1 MIEDRKRFRRRKQ
14 ILTMLHIFFVL
25 IAVAGISAM
34 YLNANYGKGIKWIY
48 TEAYEDSD
56 SFCSQLQA
64 DINKLFT
71 YVGYRDMFETDG
83 QLDMHKPIV
92 VYTDGPGAKKQTYN
106 LDQIIRYAKTRG
118 YYLDDSFSLTGSPM
132 SMDDDEES
140 DKEIYID
147 YQAYNPEFINGD
159 DMSQRMTKED
169 LALDILEHLGEYYS
183 IYYNYVE
190 KQTNLQFRIVYTSDD
205 GNEKVYTNV
214 PEMTREEIKKSGKYL
229 YVPGNSIKMEHNL
242 AVMPVDV
249 ASYLEIWNP
258 YDNDQYYLVVA
269 VDTSYPNVDSY
280 SVEASEYREARSNF
294 IMGIAG
300 VIMGS
305 IGVIITLMFLVIL
318 SGHILEGN
326 QEIRLFPVDEIYT
339 EVCLLLWAV
348 ATAVALY
355 FGRYVGNRLM
365 SLFFEESQWS
375 YWSKVIKLLILYTS
389 IVLCSFSL
397 IRRYKARALWRTSLA
412 RKALD
417 ASREYV
423 GRTTFAAG
431 TGFCYLIFVGAN
443 AAMICSILFLYVFR
457 EEKLSYRILLYV
469 FFVVFMGLDGWIY
482 HQLFKKAVQRDWLDE
497 AISNI
502 AKGDTSYQ
510 ISVTR
515 LSGKE
520 KDMGQHINNISTGLD
535 RALQEQVKS
544 ERLKADLITN
554 VSHDIKT
561 PLTSIINY
569 VDLLKRENIK
579 DPKIAAYLEVLD
591 QKSQR
596 LKTLTEDLVEASK
609 ASSGNMKLEVSDINF
624 VELVQQTNGEF
635 EERFAMRRLE
645 LVCNVPDDIL
655 IIRADG
661 RRLWRVLEN
670 LYTNAVKYA
679 MEHSRVYVDV
689 AETDGQ
695 AVFTIKNVS
704 ENPLNISPDEITE
717 RFVRGD
723 VSRTTEG
730 SGLGLSIAKSL
741 TQLQKGLFQIIID
754 GDLFKAMVA
763 FPVERAEHKSDKGV
777 AEASLVQG
785 FTDGQNVEGEA
796 DGSDEDEAA
805 ESAAADM
812 GCPLPE
818 DEQQVRE
825 ER

>member
-1 MIEDRKRFRRRKQ
+1 MTEERTCFRRRKHV
-14 ILTMLHIFFVL
+14 LAMVHMMFVL
-25 IAVAGISAM
+25 IAVCGISAM
-34 YLNANYGKGIKWIY
+34 YLNANYGRGIKWVY
-48 TEAYEDSD
+48 NEAYEDSD
-56 SFCSQLQA
+56 SFCSQLQG
-64 DINKLFT
+64 DINKLFS

-83 QLDMHKPIV
+83 ELDMHKPIV
-92 VYTDGPGAKKQTYN
+92 IYTDGPGAKQQTYT
-106 LDQIIRYAKTRG
+106 LDQIVRYAKTRG
-118 YYLDDSFSLTGSPM
+118 YYLDDNFMLTGSPI
-132 SMDDDEES
+132 SMDNDEDSNE
-140 DKEIYID
+140 EITID

-159 DMSQRMTKED
+159 DMSLRMTKED
-169 LALDILEHLGEYYS
+169 LALDILEHLGEYYT
-183 IYYNYVE
+183 IYYNYIE
-190 KQTNLQFRIVYTSDD
+190 RQTNLQFCIVYTTDE
-205 GNEKVYTNV
+205 GTKKIYTNV
-214 PEMTREEIKKSGKYL
+214 PDKTREQIMQNGKYL
-229 YVPGNSIKMEHNL
+229 YVPGNSIKMESNL
-242 AVMPVDV
+242 SVVPVDV

-258 YDNDQYYLVVA
+258 GDNDQYYLAVA
-269 VDTSYPNVDSY
+269 VDTSYPNTDSY
-280 SVEASEYREARSNF
+280 SVEAAEYREARGNF
-294 IMGIAG
+294 ILGMVG
-300 VIMGS
+300 VVSGS
-305 IGVIITLMFLVIL
+305 IGAVITLTFLMLL
-318 SGHILEGN
+318 SGHVLEGSPD
-326 QEIRLFPVDEIYT
+326 IRLFPVDEIYA
-339 EVCLLLWAV
+339 EVYLLLWAA
-348 ATAVALY
+348 ATAVVLY
-355 FGRYVGNRLM
+355 CGRYVGNRLM
-365 SLFFEESQWS
+365 SLFFEEQQWP
-375 YWSKVIKLLILYTS
+375 YWSKVIKLLILYSS
-389 IVLCSFSL
+389 IVLCMFSV

-412 RKALD
+412 RRVLE

-423 GRTTFAAG
+423 GRATFAMGA
-431 TGFCYLIFVGAN
+431 GFCYLTFVGAN
-443 AAMICSILFLYVFR
+443 TAIICNILFLYVFR

-469 FFVVFMGLDGWIY
+469 FILIFVCLDGWIY

-510 ISVTR
+510 ISVAL

-520 KDMGQHINNISTGLD
+520 KDMGEHINNISTGLD

-609 ASSGNMKLEVSDINF
+609 ASSGNMKLEVSDIDF

-635 EERFAMRRLE
+635 EERFATRKLE

-689 AETDGQ
+689 AEQDGQ

-741 TQLQKGLFQIIID
+741 IQLQKGLFQVIID

-763 FPVERAEHKSDKGV
+763 FPVERVEHKADK
-777 AEASLVQG
+777 ALLETEASLFLDVL
-785 FTDGQNVEGEA
+785 EGEKGESGA
-796 DGSDEDEAA
+796 MPKLLKED
-805 ESAAADM
+805 
-812 GCPLPE
+812 L
-818 DEQQVRE
+818 E
-825 ER
+825 EKI

>member
-1 MIEDRKRFRRRKQ
+1 MTEDRKRFRRRKQ
-14 ILTMLHIFFVL
+14 ALTALHVIFVL

-48 TEAYEDSD
+48 NEAYEDSD
-56 SFCSQLQA
+56 SFCSQLQG

-71 YVGYRDMFETDG
+71 YVGYRDMFETNG
-83 QLDMHKPIV
+83 ELDMHKPIV
-92 VYTDGPGAKKQTYN
+92 VYTDGPGARKQTYS
-106 LDQIIRYAKTRG
+106 LDQIVRYAKKRG
-118 YYLDDSFSLTGSPM
+118 YYLDDSFRLTGSPM
-132 SMDDDEES
+132 SMDYDDDS
-140 DKEIYID
+140 DVELTID
-147 YQAYNPEFINGD
+147 YRSYNPEFINGD
-159 DMSQRMTKED
+159 DLSERMTRED

-183 IYYNYVE
+183 IYYNYVA
-190 KQTNLQFRIVYTSDD
+190 KQTNLQFRIVYTSDE
-205 GNEKVYTNV
+205 GNERIYTNV
-214 PEMTREEIKKSGKYL
+214 PDMTREEIMQSGKYL

-242 AVMPVDV
+242 AVMPIDV

-280 SVEASEYREARSNF
+280 SVEAGEYRDARSNF
-294 IMGIAG
+294 ILGMVG
-300 VIMGS
+300 VVSGS
-305 IGVIITLMFLVIL
+305 IGVLITLAFLVLL
-318 SGHILEGN
+318 SGHVLEGEQN
-326 QEIRLFPVDEIYT
+326 IRLFPIDELYT

-375 YWSKVIKLLILYTS
+375 YWSKMIKLLILYIS
-389 IVLCSFSL
+389 VVLCSFSL
-397 IRRYKARALWRTSLA
+397 IRRYKARTLWQTSLV

-423 GRTTFAAG
+423 GRVTYAAG
-431 TGFCYLIFVGAN
+431 TGFCYLMFVAMN

-457 EEKLSYRILLYV
+457 DEKLSYRILFYV
-469 FFVVFMGLDGWIY
+469 FIVVFIGLDSWIF
-482 HQLFKKAVQRDWLDE
+482 HMLFKKAVQRDWLDE
-497 AISNI
+497 AVSTI
-502 AKGDTSYQ
+502 ARGDTSYQ

-520 KDMGQHINNISTGLD
+520 REMGEHINNISTGMD
-535 RALQEQVKS
+535 SALQEQVKS

-609 ASSGNMKLEVSDINF
+609 ASSGNMKLEVSDIDF

-635 EERFAMRRLE
+635 EERFAIRKLE
-645 LVCNVPDDIL
+645 LVYNVPDDIL

-689 AETDGQ
+689 VEKEGQ

-704 ENPLNISPDEITE
+704 ESPLNISPEEITE

-741 TQLQKGLFQIIID
+741 TQLQRGQFQVIID

-763 FPVERAEHKSDKGV
+763 FPVERVEHKADKGIGETV
-777 AEASLVQG
+777 PAPESA
-785 FTDGQNVEGEA
+785 DGEA
-796 DGSDEDEAA
+796 GEWGAGEWEADEWESDEAK
-805 ESAAADM
+805 
-812 GCPLPE
+812 E
-818 DEQQVRE
+818 DRFQEPPWKGE
-825 ER
+825 E